1 MQLINGQG
9 AKQGAGARASKDLA
23 PSTIPPSNCAA
34 GALQSVSQQAM
45 KLKFIDI
52 VKIILTGIARG
63 RRKRGEGG
71 G

>member
-9 AKQGAGARASKDLA
+9 AKKGAGARASKDLA
-23 PSTIPPSNCAA
+23 PSTIPLPPPCAA

-63 RRKRGEGG
+63 RREGG